1 MLCLKMKERRTLQND
16 SHFNDFKAQK
26 HFKGLDGIRCI
37 SIVSVMYFHFSG
49 ADERLGVLGVDL
61 FFILSGFLITTLLL
75 REREVNGSVNL
86 RHFWIRRI
94 LRIFPIYYGF
104 LLAQII
110 IFKFVSVEPTLVD
123 EFYKNL
129 PAFLTFT
136 NNWFVHLSS
145 ETKVVFYHAWSL
157 AAEEQFY
164 LFWPPLLALTLCNKK
179 LIAIP
184 AALILF
190 DIFITELIRNHFVD
204 LGMNGNSIISSLQ
217 PAICLGVIA
226 AVLLH
231 YKSTFLKLH
240 PILILP
246 QLPSITALLA
256 VVLIVVDVYHLLI
269 HLVLMLFLVS
279 VIFSRDKLM
288 DAILNFKPV
297 VYIGRISYG
306 MYIFHMAVF
315 NAVKMLIMPT
325 LPGNGFAV
333 ISVTFVLTIFIALA
347 SYYLYEKPIM
357 SLKHRLTS

>member
-1 MLCLKMKERRTLQND
+1 MNQQETLKND
-16 SHFNDFKAQK
+16 FHFRDFKAQK

-37 SIVSVMYFHFSG
+37 SIVTVMYFHFSG
-49 ADERLGVLGVDL
+49 ADDRLGKLGVDL

-75 REREVNGSVNL
+75 RERELKNHINL
-86 RHFWIRRI
+86 KNFWIRRV

-104 LLAQII
+104 ILVQII
-110 IFKFVSVEPTLVD
+110 IFNVITIEQTLVD
-123 EFYKNL
+123 EFYNNL

-164 LFWPPLLALTLCNKK
+164 LFWPPLLALTLSNKK

-184 AALILF
+184 SALILLDLF
-190 DIFITELIRNHFVD
+190 LTELVRTNIINF
-204 LGMNGNSIISSLQ
+204 GFNGNSVITSLQ

-231 YKSTFLKLH
+231 FKSTFSILY

-246 QLPSITALLA
+246 YLSSITALVA
-256 VVLIVVDVYHLLI
+256 IVLIVINVPHIFI
-269 HLVLMLFLVS
+269 HLILMLFLIT
-279 VIFSRDKLM
+279 VIFSTEKITNL
-288 DAILNFKPV
+288 ILNSKPF
-297 VYIGRISYG
+297 VYIGRVSYG
-306 MYIFHMAVF
+306 MYIFHMAAF
-315 NAVKMLIMPT
+315 NAVKMLLAQS
-325 LPGNGFAV
+325 LPYNGFAI
-333 ISVTFVLTIFIALA
+333 ISATFALTIIVAFA

-357 SLKHRLTS
+357 SLKNKLIK